1 MMRNFWIVAM
11 VLIVCRLLSAWIF
24 PTFDDAFITYRYAIN
39 FASGHGLVY
48 NVGERVMGTT
58 APLFAFIA
66 YLPTFLGLP
75 IQKFFVFFNVG
86 CDVFSLY
93 IAYTFIFKNTPFA
106 FLALG
111 LLFAGD
117 PMINRVSVGGM
128 EANLFL
134 AVSLSGLIFYQSKK
148 KVLAFILLS
157 AIYFLRPEAGILV
170 FILLCYDMYTT
181 GKLPVKYAVI
191 SLLVVSVPIFFI
203 YSYYGQA
210 LPQSI
215 IAKSTM
221 GRESLHNLIRNIF
234 FPDPFFYIYIPLA
247 IYGFI
252 KQFSKNV
259 FCFLLG
265 IWAFCFGM
273 AYIIKGPFIWSWYP
287 YSIEFSVLVLA
298 AIGLHEITQNV
309 LMRRLSIALNRYQ
322 ILLPLAALPLWIGL
336 LVYKGRS
343 GVEAN
348 VYQQLEKDFTSDTK
362 IRKQIIFA
370 DDIGAIGYFTK
381 AYMYDD
387 LALITP
393 RALQYKTTVYR
404 IINSK
409 ADYLFIYADPNY
421 INMIKTDSTIGKMY
435 SFYKRYSI
443 KGEKDQPVE
452 KGEPGFRSYSQDYVL
467 FKRN

>member
-1 MMRNFWIVAM
+1 
-11 VLIVCRLLSAWIF
+11 
-24 PTFDDAFITYRYAIN
+24 
-39 FASGHGLVY
+39 
-48 NVGERVMGTT
+48 
-58 APLFAFIA
+58 
-66 YLPTFLGLP
+66 
-75 IQKFFVFFNVG
+75 
-86 CDVFSLY
+86 
-93 IAYTFIFKNTPFA
+93 
-106 FLALG
+106 
-111 LLFAGD
+111 
-117 PMINRVSVGGM
+117 
-128 EANLFL
+128 
-134 AVSLSGLIFYQSKK
+134 
-148 KVLAFILLS
+148 
-157 AIYFLRPEAGILV
+157 
-170 FILLCYDMYTT
+170 
-181 GKLPVKYAVI
+181 VKYVII
-191 SLLVVSVPIFFI
+191 SLLVVAVPIFFI
-203 YSYYGQA
+203 YLYYGQA

-221 GRESLHNLIRNIF
+221 GRESLHNLIKNIF
-234 FPDPFFYIYIPLA
+234 FPDPLFYVYIPLA
-247 IYGFI
+247 ICGFI

-298 AIGLHEITQNV
+298 AFGLREIAQYL
-309 LMRRLSIALNRYQ
+309 LMRKPSLAVGRYQ
-322 ILLPLAALPLWIGL
+322 ILLPLVAIPLWIGL
-336 LVYKGRS
+336 FAYKGRS

-348 VYQQLEKDFTSDTK
+348 VYQQLDKDFTSDTN

-393 RALQYKTTVYR
+393 RALQYKTTVSR

-421 INMIKTDSTIGKMY
+421 INMIKSDSTIGKMY

-443 KGEKDQPVE
+443 KGEKDQPAE

-467 FKRN
+467 FKRY